1 MPPLGALIVGLF
13 AVAVPAIIL
22 MSVWAGVTA
31 LRLLFPEEPLPFD
44 PASRRRRATLKG
56 EFVPVRLRDILED
69 QQARQSVAARMARE
83 RDAAGEHPLTDGHPL
98 ADDLWLRR
106 N

>member
-1 MPPLGALIVGLF
+1 MLPVGALIVGLF

-31 LRLLFPEEPLPFD
+31 LRLLFPEGPLPSEPD
-44 PASRRRRATLKG
+44 ALRRRAATRG
-56 EFVPVRLRDILED
+56 DSVPVRLRDILED
-69 QQARQSVAARMARE
+69 QQARQSVVARG
-83 RDAAGEHPLTDGHPL
+83 DDLPDGHPL

>member
-1 MPPLGALIVGLF
+1 MVLPLGALIVGLF

-31 LRLLFPEEPLPFD
+31 LRLLFPEDPLPFD
-44 PASRRRRATLKG
+44 PSARRQRAAAKG
-56 EFVPVRLRDILED
+56 EFVPVRLRDIIED
-69 QQARQSVAARMARE
+69 QQARQSVTVE
-83 RDAAGEHPLTDGHPL
+83 SGNEPQGHPL
-98 ADDLWLRR
+98 FDDLWLRR

>member
-1 MPPLGALIVGLF
+1 MLPLGALIVGLF

-44 PASRRRRATLKG
+44 PAARRRRAAQKG

-69 QQARQSVAARMARE
+69 QQARQSVAARAAR
-83 RDAAGEHPLTDGHPL
+83 GEHVPDAHPL

>member
-1 MPPLGALIVGLF
+1 MPLPVGALIVGLF

-31 LRLLFPEEPLPFD
+31 LRLLFPEDALPTD
-44 PASRRRRATLKG
+44 PAARRRRAAADG
-56 EFVPVRLRDILED
+56 EFVPVRLRDIIED
-69 QQARQSVAARMARE
+69 QQARRSVAVR
-83 RDAAGEHPLTDGHPL
+83 AGEGPDGHPL
-98 ADDLWLRR
+98 FDDLWLRR

>member
-44 PASRRRRATLKG
+44 PSARRQRATQKG

-69 QQARQSVAARMARE
+69 QQARQAVAARAV
-83 RDAAGEHPLTDGHPL
+83 RDETVPETHPL

>member
-31 LRLLFPEEPLPFD
+31 LRLLFPEEPLPSD
-44 PASRRRRATLKG
+44 PAARRRRAAGGG

-69 QQARQSVAARMARE
+69 QQARHRVGARARPGGPVAE
-83 RDAAGEHPLTDGHPL
+83 GHPL

>member
-1 MPPLGALIVGLF
+1 MLPVGALIVGLF

-31 LRLLFPEEPLPFD
+31 LRVLFPEEPLPFD
-44 PASRRRRATLKG
+44 PASRRQRAAERG

-69 QQARQSVAARMARE
+69 QQARQAARARVP
-83 RDAAGEHPLTDGHPL
+83 RDGDAPDGHPL
-98 ADDLWLRR
+98 AEDLWLRR

>member
-1 MPPLGALIVGLF
+1 MLPVGALLVGLF
-13 AVAVPAIIL
+13 AVAVPAVVL

-31 LRLLFPEEPLPFD
+31 LRLLFPEEPLPSE
-44 PASRRRRATLKG
+44 PSARRRRAAEEG

-69 QQARQSVAARMARE
+69 QQARQSVATRSGDLPE
-83 RDAAGEHPLTDGHPL
+83 IHPF
-98 ADDLWLRR
+98 AEDLWLRR